1 MCGSWL
7 VDQPIGFVDHFTTA
21 ATGNS
26 EPREVVNGI
35 DVAALWADDLATVT
49 TGASVPVHVLAVH
62 DSNGEQFNSASLASV
77 DHLVD
82 DLLDGIG
89 MTCAEQHAG

>member
-1 MCGSWL
+1 MAA
-7 VDQPIGFVDHFTTA
+7 TA
-21 ATGNS
+21 GDGAPCEVINTGNS
-26 EPREVVNGI
+26 
-35 DVAALWADDLATVT
+35 AAIRADNLATVT